1 MGFGKIASGQNE
13 RIGRMVDIKN
23 GLKKLLLSLFV
34 IVLVSSLVIP
44 YLVYRF
50 KPYKVSEL
58 EFVSVTVVDRD
69 NVRSGKKANYVYYS
83 CNNGKDYYFP
93 DRFRKQLE
101 TGLIG
106 RTVNIWVGESR
117 SSFDEPI
124 VVAWEASGSDVR
136 AGTVE
141 ETNKELKKTF
151 LVILA
156 VYISFCIFGL
166 LYPIE
171 CVVKPI
177 YKKIQNQKR
186 KKTRQKRNLEIKL
199 KNSEKVKKINED
211 PIRWNHTQKNTSKK
225 KRKHRNKKQ

>member
-1 MGFGKIASGQNE
+1 MGFGKIASRQNE

-34 IVLVSSLVIP
+34 IALVSSLVIP
-44 YLVYRF
+44 CLVYRF

-69 NVRSGKKANYVYYS
+69 NVRSGTKANYVYYS

-136 AGTVE
+136 EGTVE

-156 VYISFCIFGL
+156 IYISFCIFGL

-177 YKKIQNQKR
+177 YKKIQNHK
-186 KKTRQKRNLEIKL
+186 NL
-199 KNSEKVKKINED
+199 
-211 PIRWNHTQKNTSKK
+211 Q
-225 KRKHRNKKQ
+225 